1 MNTRYNVLITGG
13 AGYIGC
19 KLTQALAAHYQV
31 NSVTVYDN
39 LMYKQD
45 GLFSILNDPKIN
57 FVYGDVREEKKL
69 LKYIKQADIIIP
81 LAAIVGF
88 PACDKDLDTANK
100 VNNLHVQFIVNN
112 ATPGTKIIYPN
123 TNSGYGVGEDGVFC
137 TEKTPLNPISVY
149 GITKCAAEKSVLD
162 NGGISFRLATVF
174 GTSPRFRKDLLVNSF
189 VLKALTDKY
198 IVLFESHFKRN
209 YIHVNDVINA
219 FVLMIH
225 NYDKHKGEAFNV
237 GLSTANLSK
246 LELCEKIKEYVP
258 DFVIT
263 TNEFNKDLDKRN
275 YIVSNDKLEAAG
287 WAAYHSLDYGI
298 KELIKSYPI
307 LTNTDTKYT
316 NL

>member
-1 MNTRYNVLITGG
+1 MKILITGG

-19 KLTQALAAHYQV
+19 KLTQALADHYQTEKV
-31 NSVTVYDN
+31 IVYDN

-45 GLFSILNDPKIN
+45 GLFSLLTHPKID
-57 FVYGDVREEKKL
+57 FIYGDVREEERLSKIVKDV
-69 LKYIKQADIIIP
+69 DIVIP

-88 PACDKDLDTANK
+88 PACAKDPDNANK
-100 VNNLHVQFIVNN
+100 INNLQIQNIIKSVNKD
-112 ATPGTKIIYPN
+112 TKIIYPN
-123 TNSGYGVGEDGVFC
+123 TNSGYGVGTDGVFC
-137 TEKTPLNPISVY
+137 KEETPLNPISVY
-149 GITKCAAEKSVLD
+149 GVTKCAAEKSVLEY
-162 NGGISFRLATVF
+162 GGISFRLATVF
-174 GTSPRFRKDLLVNSF
+174 GVSPRFRKDLLVNSF

-209 YIHVNDVINA
+209 YIHVNDVVKA

-225 NYDKHKGEAFNV
+225 NYSKYQGEAFNV

-246 LELCEKIKEYVP
+246 LELCEKIKEYIP

-275 YIVSNDKLEAAG
+275 YIVSNEKLEATG
-287 WAAYHSLDYGI
+287 WSPDCSLDYGI
-298 KELIKSYPI
+298 QELIKSYPVLI
-307 LTNTDTKYT
+307 NTDTKYT